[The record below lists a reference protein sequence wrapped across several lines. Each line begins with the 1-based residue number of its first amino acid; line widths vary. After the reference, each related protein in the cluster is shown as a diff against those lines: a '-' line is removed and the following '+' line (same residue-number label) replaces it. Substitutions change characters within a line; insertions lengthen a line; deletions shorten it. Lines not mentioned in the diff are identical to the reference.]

1 MIAIL
6 KQPSEI
12 KKLPLEFGGVST
24 ISALVSVAVTK
35 RGLVAG
41 AADLIAAPSL
51 FAGAL
56 TLTLSGGSEG
66 ERYLVTV
73 VVDDAAGARA
83 EEEVEV
89 AVLNLAWEMPDGGAA
104 MLTIEEFVAR
114 FGLDEVV
121 RMTDARGDGR
131 IGKDMLVAALI
142 DAQAVVEG
150 YIAGR
155 YALPLDPVPVMVKM
169 LIADIARGRLY
180 PGGAPDGIEG
190 QVKAAMRTLERIAAG
205 QSTLGTV
212 LPNAPISSDGAPIF
226 HSGGRA
232 YPDGLRGY

>member
-24 ISALVSVAVTK
+24 ISALGSVTVTP
-35 RGLVAG
+35 RGLVPG
-41 AADLIAAPSL
+41 AAELIAVPTL

-56 TLTLSGGSEG
+56 TLTLSGGSDG
-66 ERYLVTV
+66 ERYLVSA
-73 VVDDAAGARA
+73 VVDDAGGARA

-89 AVLNLAWEMPDGGAA
+89 VVLNLTWTMPDGGAS
-104 MLTIEEFVAR
+104 MLTAEEFVMR
-114 FGLDEVV
+114 FGFDEVV

-131 IGKDMLVAALI
+131 IGKDLLVSALI
-142 DAQAVVEG
+142 DAQALVESF
-150 YIAGR
+150 IAGR

-180 PGGAPDGIEG
+180 PNGAPDGIAD
-190 QVKAAMRTLERIAAG
+190 QVKVAMRTLERIAAG
-205 QSTLGTV
+205 TSTLGTV
-212 LPNAPISSDGAPIF
+212 LPNAPVSNEGSPAWV
-226 HSGGRA
+226 GGKRQ
-232 YPDGLRGY
+232 YPDDLKDY